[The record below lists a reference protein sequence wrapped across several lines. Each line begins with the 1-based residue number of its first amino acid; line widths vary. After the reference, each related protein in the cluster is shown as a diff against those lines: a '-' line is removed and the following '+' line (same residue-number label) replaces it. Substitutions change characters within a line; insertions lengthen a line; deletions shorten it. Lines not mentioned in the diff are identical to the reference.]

1 MSISDHSLY
10 AWIGEDEFGSGEI
23 GLKRGLVPAG
33 IIPLV
38 TMDYDLH
45 KLERPAVRSQME
57 TQALQ
62 YNKKIRLVRFSF
74 AEVITE
80 TKYGS

>member
-57 TQALQ
+57 VKLCNT
-62 YNKKIRLVRFSF
+62 
-74 AEVITE
+74 
-80 TKYGS
+80 TKRSGWSASASLR